1 MKKIISLFL
10 VLAIGAMA
18 LTACGGNGTSDGSD
32 SGSAAAFD
40 TSKAITVV
48 SRETGSGTRGAFI
61 ELTGVEVKEG
71 DTKVDKTIADAE
83 VANSTNIVLQSV
95 AGNPYAIGYISL
107 GALNDTVK
115 AVKVDGVEATVENIK
130 AGTYA
135 LARPFLMVTGKA
147 PDEATQDFISFCMSA
162 EGQKIVE
169 DEKYIAT
176 AENASSYKASVAKG
190 KVLVSGSSSVS
201 PVMEKL
207 IEAFAKLNT
216 DITVELNT
224 SDSSTGIKDAIS
236 GSAQIGIASRELK
249 DTESPELTETKLA
262 IDGIAVIV
270 NSTNTTADLTTAGIK
285 AIYTGETTKWSDAK

>member
-115 AVKVDGVEATVENIK
+115 AVKVDGVEATVEK
-130 AGTYA
+130 D
-135 LARPFLMVTGKA
+135 RK
-147 PDEATQDFISFCMSA
+147 
-162 EGQKIVE
+162 
-169 DEKYIAT
+169 
-176 AENASSYKASVAKG
+176 SV
-190 KVLVSGSSSVS
+190 V
-201 PVMEKL
+201 
-207 IEAFAKLNT
+207 
-216 DITVELNT
+216 
-224 SDSSTGIKDAIS
+224 
-236 GSAQIGIASRELK
+236 
-249 DTESPELTETKLA
+249 
-262 IDGIAVIV
+262 
-270 NSTNTTADLTTAGIK
+270 
-285 AIYTGETTKWSDAK
+285 